1 MKKIEI
7 GFVSQIAE
15 KASSSQRKRIN
26 FNYHDKFS
34 DPINR
39 MLNAI
44 EPGSYVQPH
53 KHESPDKREVFLI
66 LSGRI
71 AVIEFNDTG
80 EITDFTVL
88 DFKTGNFGVEIS
100 PKVWHMVISLEK
112 GSVVYEIKDGPY
124 EPINDKNFAIWAP
137 KEGDNDAAEY
147 LNKIIQ
153 KLKLQ

>member
-7 GFVSQIAE
+7 GFVSQIVK
-15 KASSSQRKRIN
+15 KAGNSPRKRTN
-26 FNYHDKFS
+26 FNYHEAFS

-44 EPGSYVQPH
+44 EPGSYIQPH

-71 AVIEFNDTG
+71 AVIEFNNTG
-80 EITDFTVL
+80 EIIDSVIL
-88 DFKTGNFGVEIS
+88 DYQTGIFGVEI
-100 PKVWHMVISLEK
+100 PPGVWHMVISLEQ

-124 EPINDKNFAIWAP
+124 RPIDDKNFASWAP
-137 KEGDNDAAEY
+137 KEGDKDAPEY
-147 LNKIIQ
+147 LDKIIQ